1 MVGTSG
7 PVVLGQPGSECD
19 ASSFYGN
26 VTVKTNTG
34 GVTIEGSALVEEN
47 MFHGNLM
54 VSSNSGGVTVRNNS
68 VAGSLTV
75 KGNSGTVVDAPN
87 AVEGKSKLQ

>member
-1 MVGTSG
+1 MKS
-7 PVVLGQPGSECD
+7 
-19 ASSFYGN
+19 
-26 VTVKTNTG
+26 NTG
-34 GVTIEGSALVEEN
+34 GVTIEGTALVEEN

-54 VSSNSGGVTVRNNS
+54 VSSNSGGATVRNNS

-75 KGNSGTVVDAPN
+75 KGNTGTVIDSPN

>member
-1 MVGTSG
+1 VKSG
-7 PVVLGQPGSECD
+7 
-19 ASSFYGN
+19 
-26 VTVKTNTG
+26 TG
-34 GVTIEGSALVEEN
+34 GVTVEGSALVEEN
-47 MFHGNLM
+47 FFHGNLM